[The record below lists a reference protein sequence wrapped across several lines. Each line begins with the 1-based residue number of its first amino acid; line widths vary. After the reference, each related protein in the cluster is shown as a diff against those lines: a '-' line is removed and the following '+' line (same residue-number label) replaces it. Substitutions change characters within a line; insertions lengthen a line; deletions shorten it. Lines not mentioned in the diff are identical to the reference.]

1 MKPDEIATHPKK
13 APAHMAGAVLAF
25 NEQME
30 RIVEVALVL
39 VIAAALLPTYF
50 RLEET
55 WFIAVLF
62 LIIRPFA
69 VHIGLLGQKISA
81 SERRLISWF
90 GIRGIGSLYYL
101 MFVVNRGL
109 PADLAWQL
117 ASITLTTIAVSILAH
132 GITVTPLMS
141 WHQNRRRWQEQR

>member
-1 MKPDEIATHPKK
+1 MGAGLKPEEIATHPKK
-13 APAHMAGAVLAF
+13 APAHVAGAVLAF

-39 VIAAALLPTYF
+39 YRCGAFATYF

-69 VHIGLLGQKISA
+69 VHIGLWGRNSA
-81 SERRLISWF
+81 HLS
-90 GIRGIGSLYYL
+90 
-101 MFVVNRGL
+101 
-109 PADLAWQL
+109 AD
-117 ASITLTTIAVSILAH
+117 
-132 GITVTPLMS
+132 
-141 WHQNRRRWQEQR
+141 

>member
-1 MKPDEIATHPKK
+1 
-13 APAHMAGAVLAF
+13 MAGAVLAF

-50 RLEET
+50 RSEET

-62 LIIRPFA
+62 LMIRPFA

-90 GIRGIGSLYYL
+90 GVRGIGSLYYL

-117 ASITLTTIAVSILAH
+117 ASITLTTIAVSIIGH
-132 GITVTPLMS
+132 GITVTPLMC
-141 WHQNRRRWQEQR
+141 WHQNRRRRQE